1 MYKIGELSKLCNIS
15 VKTLRYYDA
24 EGLLIPDEI
33 DKFTGYRYYSASKL
47 EDCYR
52 IIALKE
58 LGFSL
63 DEIRV
68 QLTTNDNE
76 KITAALNAKLNELQA
91 LIETTQT
98 QLRTIESIKHNLTK
112 GESKMFN
119 IIVRATDEV
128 RVAYIRRNYLSKTD
142 AFDDIE
148 KIKSNLPK
156 TILGKRKIIINYE
169 TEYREADFDLAACM
183 EIVGKLPV
191 SCEYEEKTIS
201 LGANVASLICKA
213 DELDD
218 AYKAMI
224 KHLNDSNYD
233 TCGAYFEIY
242 HEDGTVELKLP
253 VCTRKEQKLCA
264 RDAEIPF
271 VDDPEACGTW
281 DFSDIVPTREH
292 FVYGKPK
299 CSHSV
304 WLRKLYFIDGGQPY
318 WVISK
323 WTKGKI
329 YTFADD
335 HANLIEH
342 PYTIETVQGR
352 KLMFINVQMHKN
364 DAAEL
369 WVYEQIDSRHIAS
382 KEEFRRCDNI
392 DYPFINDENVLGVWK
407 VRDFLINR
415 EDFDV
420 NKQNWSEDGLFVLS
434 VEFRNNGV
442 YVLTTKEQTSGFTSA
457 WTKGLVLYKQEKI
470 ASSYEIVT
478 IDGKDYLFKEWKTG
492 DYSFGGGR
500 SYWYVFTRG

>member
-68 QLTTNDNE
+68 QMTTNENE
-76 KITAALNAKLNELQA
+76 EIIAALNAKLVELQA

-98 QLRTIESIKHNLTK
+98 QLRTIESIKNNLTK

-128 RVAYIRRNYLSKTD
+128 RVAYIRKNYSSKID

-169 TEYREADFDLAACM
+169 TEYRETDFDLAACM

-191 SCEYEEKTIS
+191 PCEYGEKTIS
-201 LGANVASLICKA
+201 LGANVASLICKS
-213 DELDD
+213 DEIDD

-224 KHLNDSNYD
+224 KHLDDSNYEA
-233 TCGAYFEIY
+233 CGAYFEIY

-253 VCTRKEQKLCA
+253 VCPHKEQKLYA
-264 RDAEIPF
+264 KDAEIPF

-281 DFSDIVPTREH
+281 EFLDIVPTREH

-299 CSHSV
+299 CWHWV
-304 WLRKLYFIDGGQPY
+304 WLQKLYFIDGGHPY
-318 WVISK
+318 WVIPK
-323 WTKGKI
+323 WTKWKI
-329 YTFADD
+329 YTLTGDRD
-335 HANLIEH
+335 ELIEH
-342 PYTIETVQGR
+342 SYIIITDQGR
-352 KLMFINVQMHKN
+352 KLMFIEIKMHED
-364 DAAEL
+364 DATEL
-369 WVYEQIDSRHIAS
+369 GVYEQTDSSHIAS
-382 KEEFRRCDNI
+382 KEEIQICDNTEH
-392 DYPFINDENVLGVWK
+392 PFVVDKKVLGAWK
-407 VRDFLINR
+407 TFDFIRNRNDFTPTRKTWKGGDLFLQRIEFLSDGRLITVTKNR
-415 EDFDV
+415 ESMV
-420 NKQNWSEDGLFVLS
+420 N
-434 VEFRNNGV
+434 
-442 YVLTTKEQTSGFTSA
+442 
-457 WTKGLVLYKQEKI
+457 WTKGLELNQYNKT
-470 ASSYEIVT
+470 ACAYEI
-478 IDGKDYLFKEWKTG
+478 IEHEGKEFLILEWKSG
-492 DYSFGGGR
+492 DYSFAGKIQ
-500 SYWYVFTRG
+500 YYVLTRE

>member
-24 EGLLIPDEI
+24 EGLLVPDEI

-76 KITAALNAKLNELQA
+76 KITAALNAKLAELQA

-98 QLRTIESIKHNLTK
+98 QLRTIESIKTNLTE

-119 IIVRATDEV
+119 IIIRATDEV
-128 RVAYIRRNYLSKTD
+128 RVAYIRKNYLTKTE

-148 KIKSNLPK
+148 KTKRNLPK
-156 TILGKRKIIINYE
+156 TLLGKRKIIINYE
-169 TEYREADFDLAACM
+169 TEYRETDFDLAACI
-183 EIVGKLPV
+183 EIVGKLPT
-191 SCEYEEKTIS
+191 SYEYEEKTIS

-224 KHLNDSNYD
+224 KYLDGSYYEI
-233 TCGAYFEIY
+233 CGAYYEIY
-242 HEDGTVELKLP
+242 HEDGTVELKIP
-253 VCTRKEQKLCA
+253 VCVHKDQRLYSKDTQ
-264 RDAEIPF
+264 IPF

-281 DFSDIVPTREH
+281 EFLDIVPTHEH

-299 CSHSV
+299 YSNSV
-304 WLRKLYFIDGGQPY
+304 WLQKLHFIDGGQPY
-318 WVISK
+318 WVIPK

-329 YTFADD
+329 YTLTGDREE
-335 HANLIEH
+335 LIEH
-342 PYTIETVQGR
+342 PYTIITDQGR
-352 KLMFINVQMHKN
+352 KLMFIEIKMHEN
-364 DAAEL
+364 DATEL
-369 WVYEQIDSRHIAS
+369 WVYEQTDSSHIAA
-382 KEEFRRCDNI
+382 KEEIQICDNT
-392 DYPFINDENVLGVWK
+392 DYPFVIDKKVLGVWK
-407 VRDFLINR
+407 AFDFIRNRDDFNPTEKTWKGGDLFLQRVEFLSDGRLITVTKNR
-415 EDFDV
+415 ESTI
-420 NKQNWSEDGLFVLS
+420 N
-434 VEFRNNGV
+434 
-442 YVLTTKEQTSGFTSA
+442 
-457 WTKGLVLYKQEKI
+457 WTKGLELNKYNKT
-470 ASSYEIVT
+470 ACAYEI
-478 IDGKDYLFKEWKTG
+478 IEHEGKEFLILEWKSG
-492 DYSFGGGR
+492 DYSFAGKIH
-500 SYWYVFTRG
+500 YYVFTRE

>member
-76 KITAALNAKLNELQA
+76 KIKAALNAKLAELQA

-98 QLRTIESIKHNLTK
+98 QLRKIESIQNNLTE

-128 RVAYIRRNYLSKTD
+128 RVAYIRKNYLSKTD

-156 TILGKRKIIINYE
+156 AILGKRKIIINYE

-201 LGANVASLICKA
+201 LGTNVASLICKA

-224 KHLNDSNYD
+224 KHLDDSNYE

-253 VCTRKEQKLCA
+253 VSPHKEQKLYA
-264 RDAEIPF
+264 KDAEIPF

-281 DFSDIVPTREH
+281 EFLDIVSTREH

-299 CSHSV
+299 CWHSV
-304 WLRKLYFIDGGQPY
+304 WLQKLYFIDGGQPY
-318 WVISK
+318 WVFPG
-323 WTKGKI
+323 WTKGKV
-329 YTFADD
+329 YTLTGDRD
-335 HANLIEH
+335 NLIEH
-342 PYTIETVQGR
+342 PYTIETIDGR
-352 KLMFINVQMHKN
+352 KLMFLEIQMNEN
-364 DAAEL
+364 DATEL
-369 WVYEQIDSRHIAS
+369 WVYEQTNSRHIAS
-382 KEEFRRCDNI
+382 KEEIQICDNTDHPFVI
-392 DYPFINDENVLGVWK
+392 DQKVLGVWNAFDFI
-407 VRDFLINR
+407 RDRDNFDPTRKTWKGGELFLQR
-415 EDFDV
+415 
-420 NKQNWSEDGLFVLS
+420 
-434 VEFRNNGV
+434 VEFLSDGRMITV
-442 YVLTTKEQTSGFTSA
+442 TKSRESMLN
-457 WTKGLVLYKQEKI
+457 WTKGLELNKYCKTTC
-470 ASSYEIVT
+470 AYEIVEHE
-478 IDGKDYLFKEWKTG
+478 GKEFLILEWKSG
-492 DYSFGGGR
+492 DYAFSGKI
-500 SYWYVFTRG
+500 YYYVLTRE

>member
-76 KITAALNAKLNELQA
+76 KITAALNAKLAELQA

-98 QLRTIESIKHNLTK
+98 QLRTIESIKTNLTE

-128 RVAYIRRNYLSKTD
+128 RVAYIRKNYSTKNE

-156 TILGKRKIIINYE
+156 TLLGKRKIIINYE
-169 TEYREADFDLAACM
+169 TEYIETNFDLAACI
-183 EIVGKLPV
+183 EIVGKIPT
-191 SCEYEEKTIS
+191 SCEYEKKTIS
-201 LGANVASLICKA
+201 LGANVASLICKS

-224 KHLNDSNYD
+224 KYLDGSNYEI
-233 TCGAYFEIY
+233 CGAYYEIY
-242 HEDGTVELKLP
+242 YEDGTVELKLP
-253 VCTRKEQKLCA
+253 VCVRKELRLYSKDTQ
-264 RDAEIPF
+264 IPF

-281 DFSDIVPTREH
+281 NFLDIVPTQEH
-292 FVYGKPK
+292 FIYEKPK
-299 CSHSV
+299 CSHSI
-304 WLRKLYFIDGGQPY
+304 WLQKLHFIDGGQPY
-318 WVISK
+318 WVIPK
-323 WTKGKI
+323 WTKGNV
-329 YTFADD
+329 YTLTG
-335 HANLIEH
+335 NREELIEH
-342 PYTIETVQGR
+342 PYTIVTDQGR
-352 KLMFINVQMHKN
+352 KLMFIEIKMHEN
-364 DAAEL
+364 DATEL
-369 WVYEQIDSRHIAS
+369 WVYEQTNSRHIAS
-382 KEEFRRCDNI
+382 KEEIQICDNT
-392 DYPFINDENVLGVWK
+392 DYPFMIDQKVLGVWNAFDFIRN
-407 VRDFLINR
+407 RDNFDPTRKTWKGGELFLQR
-415 EDFDV
+415 
-420 NKQNWSEDGLFVLS
+420 
-434 VEFRNNGV
+434 VEFLSDGRMITV
-442 YVLTTKEQTSGFTSA
+442 TKSRESMLN
-457 WTKGLVLYKQEKI
+457 WTKGLELNKYSKT
-470 ASSYEIVT
+470 ACAYEIVEHE
-478 IDGKDYLFKEWKTG
+478 GKEFLILEWKSG
-492 DYSFGGGR
+492 DYSFAGEIH
-500 SYWYVFTRG
+500 YYVFTRE